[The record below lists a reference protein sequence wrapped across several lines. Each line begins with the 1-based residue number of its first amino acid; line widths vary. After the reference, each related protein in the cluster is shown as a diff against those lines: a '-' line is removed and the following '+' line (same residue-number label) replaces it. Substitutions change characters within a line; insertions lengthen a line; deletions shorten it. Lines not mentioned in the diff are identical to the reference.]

1 MATAPKLL
9 PPLELQ
15 SAQSDP
21 TIRFMQPTLPPLDD
35 VISLYRE
42 VYRGGIITNAELVER
57 LERTLAERLQVGHC
71 VAVASCTSGLIL
83 LMKAL
88 GLRGEVIVPSFTFFA
103 TGEAVLWNG
112 LTPVF
117 ADCQADTWNIDPV
130 DVAHRITPLT
140 AAIIGV
146 HMYGNPAEVR
156 GLQTVAKDARVK
168 LLFDSAHAMGSSYL
182 GKPIGGFGDAEVF
195 SLTPTKILVA
205 GEGGIITTNDAALA
219 LRLRAARNYGD
230 LGAYNPVL
238 CGLNAR
244 MSEFNAALALSGLPM
259 VDAKVKRHNEIA
271 AEYQRLLANIP
282 GVLFQSV
289 RPRTQSTYKD
299 FSIHLTSSIC
309 GWTAQAMCAEL
320 KRYGIPTKR
329 YFYPPLHKQK
339 IFSGLHTRFDRPL
352 FVTECISDGVV
363 SLPIYQSLTNDEVA
377 LIANTV
383 RRILLGD

>member
-1 MATAPKLL
+1 MASAPKLL
-9 PPLELQ
+9 PSVEVEP
-15 SAQSDP
+15 SY
-21 TIRFMQPTLPPLDD
+21 RFIQPSLPPLDD

-42 VYRGGIITNAELVER
+42 VYRGGIITNAQLVER
-57 LERTLAERLQVGHC
+57 FERALAERLQVAHV
-71 VAVASCTSGLIL
+71 VAVSSCTSGLIL

-88 GLRGEVIVPSFTFFA
+88 GLRGEVILPSFTFFA
-103 TGEAVLWNG
+103 TGEAILWNG

-130 DVAHRITPLT
+130 DVAHRLTPLT

-146 HMYGNPAEVR
+146 HMYGNPVEVR
-156 GLQTVAKDARVK
+156 SLQTVAKDARVK
-168 LLFDSAHAMGSSYL
+168 LLFDSAHAFGSSYL
-182 GKPIGGFGDAEVF
+182 GRPVGGFGDAEVF

-205 GEGGIITTNDAALA
+205 GEGGIVTTNDAALA

-244 MSEFNAALALSGLPM
+244 MSEFNAALGLAGIPL
-259 VDAKVKRHNEIA
+259 VEDKIKRHNEIA
-271 AEYQRLLANIP
+271 QEYQRALANIP

-289 RPRTQSTYKD
+289 RPKCTSTYKD
-299 FSIHLTSSIC
+299 FSIHLTQSLC
-309 GWTAQAMCAEL
+309 GWSAPDLCAEL
-320 KRYGIPTKR
+320 KRRGIPTKR
-329 YFYPPLHKQK
+329 YFHPPLHKQR

-363 SLPIYQSLTNDEVA
+363 SLPIYQTLTNEEIRT
-377 LIANTV
+377 IASTI
-383 RRILLGD
+383 REILNAD